1 MTNLFYIKDLENLAT
16 TTGASFF
23 KDTNDTIRIVY
34 NVNGIDYTEMYF
46 GSEKNGFRKY
56 YN

>member
-1 MTNLFYIKDLENLAT
+1 MTNLFSIKDLKNLAIK
-16 TTGASFF
+16 TGASFF

-46 GSEKNGFRKY
+46 GSEENGFKKY

>member
-1 MTNLFYIKDLENLAT
+1 MTNLFSIKDLKNLAIKT
-16 TTGASFF
+16 SASFF

-46 GSEKNGFRKY
+46 GSEENGFKKY